1 MLNIISYINNIT
13 CTPFYKTIY
22 YVLVLL
28 FFIISYGLQK
38 IYDKKCKFIGEI
50 TRIIHHLSV
59 FVIYTGFMA
68 PTNILWLTTT
78 VSMIAFLS
86 WVSLNNTCF
95 LTDFE
100 NKVCKNNPKNRF
112 HDIFYYTGT
121 QLEKFNLATRIP
133 FILIVNLFAFARL
146 YEYYKN
152 TVFSIYLNNKKFD
165 IQGHR
170 GDKGEYPENTI
181 LSFDQAAKYGVD
193 TLEMDM
199 NMTKD
204 KEIVIYHD
212 KYLNDGTY
220 IKTINLEDVKKYNA
234 KLDSNF
240 PYQKKIDNLPIPTL
254 KEVFEW
260 IKTTNYPNKDT
271 IKFSIEVKT
280 TSDLDTD
287 EEVKEFV
294 EKVIEIIK
302 NSNIS
307 ENRIIIQSRDERA
320 LYYIRKLSQTIP
332 ISYLIENDD
341 YDENRNDINDTTIQ
355 QAKELKANI
364 VSPDYMLLNKE
375 KVDNL
380 HNHGFKVVPWT
391 VNNLEDLKIV
401 LTYGIDGVITDYP
414 KMIIDYLNE
423 KS

>member
-1 MLNIISYINNIT
+1 
-13 CTPFYKTIY
+13 
-22 YVLVLL
+22 
-28 FFIISYGLQK
+28 
-38 IYDKKCKFIGEI
+38 
-50 TRIIHHLSV
+50 LS
-59 FVIYTGFMA
+59 
-68 PTNILWLTTT
+68 
-78 VSMIAFLS
+78 
-86 WVSLNNTCF
+86 
-95 LTDFE
+95 
-100 NKVCKNNPKNRF
+100 
-112 HDIFYYTGT
+112 
-121 QLEKFNLATRIP
+121 
-133 FILIVNLFAFARL
+133 
-146 YEYYKN
+146 
-152 TVFSIYLNNKKFD
+152 
-165 IQGHR
+165 
-170 GDKGEYPENTI
+170 
-181 LSFDQAAKYGVD
+181 
-193 TLEMDM
+193 
-199 NMTKD
+199 
-204 KEIVIYHD
+204 
-212 KYLNDGTY
+212 DGTY

-280 TSDLDTD
+280 NSDLDTD
-287 EEVKEFV
+287 EEVQEFV
-294 EKVIEIIK
+294 EKVMGIIK

-320 LYYIRKLSQTIP
+320 LYYIRKISQTIP
-332 ISYLIENDD
+332 TSYLIENDD
-341 YDENRNDINDTTIQ
+341 DDGNRNDINDTTIQ

-380 HNHGFKVVPWT
+380 HKHGFKVVPWT

-423 KS
+423 KK